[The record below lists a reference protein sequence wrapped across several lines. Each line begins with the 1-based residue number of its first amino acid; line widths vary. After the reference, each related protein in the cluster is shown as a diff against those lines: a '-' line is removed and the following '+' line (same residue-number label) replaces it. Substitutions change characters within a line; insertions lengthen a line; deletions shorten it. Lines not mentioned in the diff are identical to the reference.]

1 MEPLLGLGREW
12 KMLGKLL
19 FTIIPVVVIVSMGMW
34 SLITYWQKEYGYI
47 EWSDFTREDGAKVF
61 LLVVFSTFIGFLAN
75 LIYTLIW
82 EV

>member
-1 MEPLLGLGREW
+1 
-12 KMLGKLL
+12 MLGKLL